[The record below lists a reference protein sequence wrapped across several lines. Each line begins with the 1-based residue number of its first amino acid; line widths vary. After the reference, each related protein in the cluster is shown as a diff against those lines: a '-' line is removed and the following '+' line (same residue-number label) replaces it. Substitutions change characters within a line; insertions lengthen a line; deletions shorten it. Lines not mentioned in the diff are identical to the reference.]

1 VGSRVSKIKTAKVI
15 PAKAEIFKYFQGH
28 HLSLEI
34 YTRADLNEADIEK
47 RLRAAGGAHQ
57 PSDMQ
62 FPGGGHEVKLVTAV
76 EYGGSEGG
84 SADAAPELSPR
95 AAPSA
100 APSLPKS
107 GSNPPMNSS
116 GGGGGG
122 GGGVGFGGP
131 AKPDPKLLA
140 KVARAGEEASAAAL
154 AIGKAAARLGE
165 LLKAAEGGQV
175 SVADLEKLVAS
186 ELGAASLRAAAAQA
200 VIGEVKL

>member
-1 VGSRVSKIKTAKVI
+1 MSKIKTAKVI

-84 SADAAPELSPR
+84 SADAAPELSPK
-95 AAPSA
+95 AAPPA

-107 GSNPPMNSS
+107 GSNPSMNSS

-122 GGGVGFGGP
+122 GSFGGP

-186 ELGAASLRAAAAQA
+186 ELSAASLRAAAAQA